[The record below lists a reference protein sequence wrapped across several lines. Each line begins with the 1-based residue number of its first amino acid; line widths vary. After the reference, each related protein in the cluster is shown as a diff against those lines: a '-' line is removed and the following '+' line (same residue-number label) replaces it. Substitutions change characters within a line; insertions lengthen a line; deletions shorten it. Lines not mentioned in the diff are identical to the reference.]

1 MIIVLHQKVNG
12 YKVAI
17 DIRNIS
23 YFAENF
29 TKNEDGTF
37 SDNEGTAIFVVGN
50 DPFLVKESF
59 DQVKELMELAS
70 NKKKSN

>member
-29 TKNEDGTF
+29 KKNEDGTF
-37 SDNEGTAIFVVGN
+37 SDNEGTAIFVAGN

-59 DQVKELMELAS
+59 AQVKELGMSEILS
-70 NKKKSN
+70 TT